1 MRTYVLEANDYFS
14 ALKVLRTLRK
24 KKAVI
29 HRVLIIASIDDHRKI
44 KNAIARGQQA
54 VIILVR

>member
-44 KNAIARGQQA
+44 QSYVVKGQKAI
-54 VIILVR
+54 VILVK